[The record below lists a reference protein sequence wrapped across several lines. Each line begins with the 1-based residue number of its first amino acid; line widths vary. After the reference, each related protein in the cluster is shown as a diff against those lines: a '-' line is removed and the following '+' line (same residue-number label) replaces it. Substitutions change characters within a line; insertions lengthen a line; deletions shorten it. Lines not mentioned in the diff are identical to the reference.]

1 MSKGYPDQKLIDALY
16 RELSGK
22 PTPSPDGAAVGGGA
36 VGNGGLIHKKNGAAA
51 PSDQEV
57 IDRCRGAKNAA
68 KFAALFDD
76 GDLSEYDGD
85 ASDADAGL
93 LGIMSFYTKNRA
105 QLTRLWGQS
114 RLGEREKFNRDDYR
128 ERTLDLVLDG
138 EDEEESDEPELVW
151 FADLGEPEP
160 RKYLIKDLCA
170 EGYPLVA
177 FGAGGVAKSF
187 GMLQAGVAISG
198 GHETWFGLEIMKHGT
213 MIYIDF
219 ELDQKEQHRRVH
231 DLCAGLGVP
240 VPKRLG
246 YISGLGRTVES
257 TFKKAIKAS
266 VQFNAVAVIIDS
278 MGLAMQGDMSDA
290 KDILEFHRKYLDPF
304 RKINVTP
311 LIIDHEGK
319 LQAGEKHKN
328 KTPIGSAY
336 KAWAARSVIQFAH
349 DGYDKETTTL
359 SLRIRHQKAN
369 FGPQLEPF
377 GVDVVFE
384 PGRIVTSHY
393 ELDDA
398 DLMEEDAV
406 PGRDRIRA
414 ALEAGDATVVDLA
427 KYCDLTEGT
436 VRNILSRDLKGKVDS
451 YQEGR
456 SKKYFLLDRK
466 EESEAKSEE
475 KLAAEVSEDEG
486 SLFEEAV
493 G

>member
-22 PTPSPDGAAVGGGA
+22 PTPSPAIAAVGGGA

-198 GHETWFGLEIMKHGT
+198 GYETWVDLRILEHGT
-213 MIYIDF
+213 VLYLDF
-219 ELDQKEQHRRVH
+219 ELDVEEQHRRVR
-231 DLCAGLGVP
+231 DLCVGQDIPIPKKLAYLSGV
-240 VPKRLG
+240 
-246 YISGLGRTVES
+246 GRTTDK
-257 TFKKAIKAS
+257 TFKRAHKFCKEHD
-266 VQFNAVAVIIDS
+266 VVAVVIDS
-278 MGLAMQGDMSDA
+278 MGLAMLGDMEHA
-290 KDILEFHRKYLDPF
+290 KD
-304 RKINVTP
+304 V
-311 LIIDHEGK
+311 
-319 LQAGEKHKN
+319 
-328 KTPIGSAY
+328 
-336 KAWAARSVIQFAH
+336 
-349 DGYDKETTTL
+349 
-359 SLRIRHQKAN
+359 
-369 FGPQLEPF
+369 
-377 GVDVVFE
+377 
-384 PGRIVTSHY
+384 
-393 ELDDA
+393 
-398 DLMEEDAV
+398 
-406 PGRDRIRA
+406 
-414 ALEAGDATVVDLA
+414 LA
-427 KYCDLTEGT
+427 
-436 VRNILSRDLKGKVDS
+436 
-451 YQEGR
+451 
-456 SKKYFLLDRK
+456 F
-466 EESEAKSEE
+466 
-475 KLAAEVSEDEG
+475 
-486 SLFEEAV
+486 
-493 G
+493 